1 MSLPVFTGKPEDS
14 QIWWTRCSMY
24 AVVKHFK
31 NALKKEA
38 DLLDKE
44 DDVLDET
51 KDKKIE
57 AKKWNEVAMANLA
70 MAFTNEACMG
80 LIYKS
85 MTTEWP
91 SGLAYIFIEV
101 LIVGISMALP
111 IPTFMYQ

>member
-1 MSLPVFTGKPEDS
+1 MLS
-14 QIWWTRCSMY
+14 
-24 AVVKHFK
+24 
-31 NALKKEA
+31 KKEA
-38 DLLDKE
+38 DLFDKE

-111 IPTFMYQ
+111 VPTFMYQ

>member
-1 MSLPVFTGKPEDS
+1 
-14 QIWWTRCSMY
+14 MY
-24 AVVKHFK
+24 AVVKV
-31 NALKKEA
+31 KECSQ
-38 DLLDKE
+38 KRKQTCY
-44 DDVLDET
+44 ET

-57 AKKWNEVAMANLA
+57 AKKRNEVAMANLA
-70 MAFTNEACMG
+70 MAFTNEARMG

-111 IPTFMYQ
+111 VPTFMYQ